1 MASSIVLVYSAIAV
15 DTAKGFSLFDWR
27 GESWILSIF
36 RAKRDCTL
44 PRMVLLEACVWIY
57 SHGVSRNLSS
67 IRVDLC
73 HQATDKEEEED
84 DEEETDG
91 AQAQATVGKDPKVPV
106 HTDKHRRCCHWWRSR
121 IHGRQKFVIAVVMLI
136 FMITLVCAILIW
148 IGMGDNFID
157 SGTVAEIYSDMLAI
171 VIFLSGGG
179 LAGYGLALYTRMS
192 RLRVGKTSAELQK
205 VAGLAVVSV
214 LCFSI
219 RALFILLGVFKIR
232 SRYTSV
238 VFFLYS
244 FIGEVIPC
252 VVVLWVMR
260 NNPSRLSSTQSRRS
274 VTSVSGYQQALAQE
288 QALLQQWI
296 VPDDMES
303 IIVASSRSR
312 RSKSGRVADSSE
324 EFGSVPLFC
333 GAAGNSYILFSR
345 TPIASTQSAMSKRDA
360 KAFIERI
367 TSGKSQ
373 CGVRNAPPAKGDR
386 AQWSWDSAEMDE
398 TLAVCHITRLSDAE
412 RSACAGTLGWDGAR
426 EQLDC
431 MVDFARQ
438 QLLSTGSAGIVS
450 LASLD
455 KTRR

>member
-1 MASSIVLVYSAIAV
+1 MMYSAWIGFQRASRCPDREITIANSIL
-15 DTAKGFSLFDWR
+15 AAINALIAIAAFSQLLR
-27 GESWILSIF
+27 LYLY
-36 RAKRDCTL
+36 TL
-44 PRMVLLEACVWIY
+44 PLRWTRQKVFHCLIGVASLGYCLYFVLNVIAPCQGWYCWKHACGFIAMAVPQILFLATFLLL
-57 SHGVSRNLSS
+57 LSFW
-67 IRVDLC
+67 VDLC

-324 EFGSVPLFC
+324 GSTS
-333 GAAGNSYILFSR
+333 NS
-345 TPIASTQSAMSKRDA
+345 
-360 KAFIERI
+360 
-367 TSGKSQ
+367 G
-373 CGVRNAPPAKGDR
+373 
-386 AQWSWDSAEMDE
+386 
-398 TLAVCHITRLSDAE
+398 
-412 RSACAGTLGWDGAR
+412 
-426 EQLDC
+426 
-431 MVDFARQ
+431 
-438 QLLSTGSAGIVS
+438 
-450 LASLD
+450 
-455 KTRR
+455 